1 MIFFGILFIII
12 GIALIFLKSRVS
24 EFKKVPRLITSSLP
38 VIGFA
43 MVLFSLTY
51 FYARPGH
58 KYYIASP
65 FGTEHVVST
74 PGIKFVIPFSRIQ
87 EWEKWADIKTI
98 PLDAEGNLTQSDEGI
113 EGVIRGGIPIRF
125 IDQVTADVYVSCRI
139 QMPEDD
145 NSFIQLVKEFRHPQN
160 LINNTLIPT
169 IREQVTNTGYMFAA
183 QNYISG
189 SAADFRMTIDDQ
201 LKNGGFSVEKQ
212 EIFDTVFTNIQVEGD
227 RQIKEVKTK
236 YKVNKRLKNG
246 VPERVEHDITKNNVD
261 VVQVIVDDVVLEP
274 AFKKRLEKQRD
285 IASQKRV
292 EMEAIELAK
301 ITQQKIVAEGER
313 DKAQEKVKQELAQVN
328 TLIAI
333 ETDKKKEV
341 TKKELAEIALE
352 TAKLESKRRKV
363 LADAKQYELQKA
375 DGLSEEAKYII
386 DKEVEAQIG
395 VAKALAGADGLKLP
409 QYYLSGSEGS
419 SAQGDLMNLFLMKM
433 IKGEK

>member
-1 MIFFGILFIII
+1 MTFLGIILLIVGSVLFI
-12 GIALIFLKSRVS
+12 AK
-24 EFKKVPRLITSSLP
+24 KKVKDFPVPSFIYKGALGTGLIL
-38 VIGFA
+38 
-43 MVLFSLTY
+43 VLFSLTY
-51 FYARPGH
+51 FYAKPGH

-65 FGTEHVVST
+65 FGTEHVISD
-74 PGIKFVIPFSRIQ
+74 PGMKFVFPFSRIQ

-98 PLDAEGNLTQSDEGI
+98 PVNEAGEFLQPTEGI

-125 IDQVTADVYVSCRI
+125 IDQVTAEVYVSCRI
-139 QMPEDD
+139 QVPEDD
-145 NSFIQLVKEFRHPQN
+145 ESFIQLVKEFRHPQN
-160 LINNTLIPT
+160 IINNTLIPT
-169 IREQVTNTGYMFAA
+169 IREQVVNTGYMFAA
-183 QNYISG
+183 QDYISG

-201 LKNGGFSVEKQ
+201 LKNGGFSVEKI
-212 EIFDTVFTNIQVEGD
+212 EKVDTVFSDIQIDGD
-227 RQIKEVKTK
+227 RKIKEVNTS
-236 YKVNKRLKNG
+236 YEVIKRSQNG
-246 VPERVEHDITKNNVD
+246 LPIRVEHDITKNNVQ
-261 VVQVIVDDVVLEP
+261 VVQVIVDDVVLEA
-274 AFKKRLEKQRD
+274 AFRKRLEKQRD

-292 EMEAIELAK
+292 EFEAIELAK
-301 ITQQKIVAEGER
+301 ITQQKVIAEGER

-395 VAKALAGADGLKLP
+395 VAKALAGTEGIKLP
-409 QYYLSGSEGS
+409 QYYLSGGEGNT
-419 SAQGDLMNLFLMKM
+419 QGDLMNLFLMKM
-433 IKGEK
+433 IKSEK